1 MSYKEIEQS
10 YLFQETFPNTDKDSH
25 RAMFHTIFWGL
36 LIDILLII
44 TCGAVLILNI
54 LRSMKMTKNIKTS
67 EETKMSEKTKN
78 DEKPKLNLVFWITLI
93 RGFLVIVL
101 GVTLIFTPEKTKAML
116 FNFMGFFWL
125 MTGLVSIRQELHKR
139 GNRLVLFAGAL
150 GIVAGIL
157 VVTRNLS
164 RQVLSEFWVVEI
176 LGIVILLSGIMHILG
191 GFKVGRQAMQGR
203 TTLSIILGIFEVF
216 LGGVF
221 VIFHGG
227 QTPIMYA
234 IAIAWAMIGGVM
246 LLGDAYRQYR
256 ASRVS

>member
-1 MSYKEIEQS
+1 MSYQEIDQK
-10 YLFQETFPNTDKDSH
+10 YLLQEAFPDQGRNA
-25 RAMFHTIFWGL
+25 RRIMFHKIFWGL
-36 LIDILLII
+36 IIDLVLVIVYGIALISNLI
-44 TCGAVLILNI
+44 
-54 LRSMKMTKNIKTS
+54 RSMKMAEDTQEI
-67 EETKMSEKTKN
+67 EKTES
-78 DEKPKLNLVFWITLI
+78 DEKPKLNLVFWITLV

-101 GVTLIFTPEKTKAML
+101 GLTLIFTPEKTKAML
-116 FNFMGFFWL
+116 FNFMGVFWL
-125 MTGLVSIRQELHKR
+125 MTGLVSVRQELHKR
-139 GNRLVLFAGAL
+139 GNRLVLFAGGL

-191 GFKVGRQAMQGR
+191 GFQVGRQAMQGR
-203 TTLSIILGIFEVF
+203 TTLSILLGIFEVF

-221 VIFHGG
+221 VIFQGG

-234 IAIAWAMIGGVM
+234 IAIAWAMIGGVI

-256 ASRVS
+256 ASRAS